1 MKPFLPA
8 IIWAAVIFGMSI
20 GPSIQL
26 PETAI
31 SPDKIGHLIAYG
43 ILTLLII
50 KALEKKEKLSSKTGN
65 LTVLTVSIY
74 GIALEIVQWAFFPN
88 RYFEVWDMVANFL
101 GSLLCYLAFKI
112 FFTKT

>member
-8 IIWAAVIFGMSI
+8 IIWASIVFGMSI
-20 GPSIQL
+20 GPGIQL

-31 SPDKIGHLIAYG
+31 SPDKIGHFIAYG

-50 KALEKKEKLSSKTGN
+50 KALEKNKKLSSKTAN

-101 GSLLCYLAFKI
+101 GSFLCYLAFKF